1 MLFDFHTHAFP
12 DAIAPRA
19 METLSYAAGGL
30 KPQTD
35 GTVTSLK
42 EQLHRDGVDMAV
54 VLSIATNPNQQKKVN
69 APSKQSLS
77 SDSDSTNANELA
89 HIFFLAWK
97 LLQ

>member
-1 MLFDFHTHAFP
+1 M
-12 DAIAPRA
+12 
-19 METLSYAAGGL
+19 M
-30 KPQTD
+30 K
-35 GTVTSLK
+35 
-42 EQLHRDGVDMAV
+42 
-54 VLSIATNPNQQKKVN
+54 NQQKKVN